1 MNYWAQTFAYL
12 KKHFWLPLVVMLVP
26 AVAACLLST
35 PYYEVS
41 FVAAFDY
48 DPYRSIGETFAIIFG
63 DSWRHGWRVVII
75 SALQVLGSSLV
86 ISAVDRHF
94 RTGLLS
100 LKTPIRLLNYSI
112 FPIFISFA
120 VMCMVSIV
128 ERFVLFG
135 LVMLVQVIF
144 KAASFGAV
152 AGLAVISLIAVAL
165 FLAHVIIITSM
176 MYWAPVM
183 FVYGY
188 RFRDAA
194 AASFKLL
201 ARQKAHR
208 GIVFPLVICAGL
220 QLLVGFLQVHPAISC
235 AVNFV
240 VFMFTNVYVCVYV
253 ILSFYKICKLER
265 RDVLPYEN
273 LSLPMTL
280 PDDKKTDEK
289 NAKNAKSAKSA
300 KTKDTKNANNAKSSK
315 TDNVENADDT
325 ERDKSHN
332 GAVKPERKQKP
343 KKKRGG
349 EGDDVDQ
356 KRR

>member
-12 KKHFWLPLVVMLVP
+12 KKHLWLPLVVMLIP
-26 AVAACLLST
+26 AIAACLLST

-63 DSWRHGWRVVII
+63 DSWRHGWRVIVI
-75 SALQVLGSSLV
+75 SALQVPASSLL

-100 LKTPIRLLNYSI
+100 LKTPARLLNYSV
-112 FPIFISFA
+112 FPIFVSFA
-120 VMCMVSIV
+120 VMCLVSIV

-144 KAASFGAV
+144 KAASFGSV
-152 AGLAVISLIAVAL
+152 AGIAVISAIAVGL
-165 FLAHVIIITSM
+165 FFAHILIITPM
-176 MYWAPVM
+176 LYWAPVM

-201 ARQKAHR
+201 TRQKVQR
-208 GIVFPLVICAGL
+208 GIFFPLVICAGL

-235 AVNFV
+235 TVNFV
-240 VFMFTNVYVCVYV
+240 VFLFTNVYLCVYV

-273 LSLPMTL
+273 LSLPM
-280 PDDKKTDEK
+280 PAPASDKVADEKAAKIK
-289 NAKNAKSAKSA
+289 NAKNAKNA
-300 KTKDTKNANNAKSSK
+300 KTVETEKSDNNA
-315 TDNVENADDT
+315 DNVSDEASNAKAAT
-325 ERDKSHN
+325 N
-332 GAVKPERKQKP
+332 VKHSQKP
-343 KKKRGG
+343 KSKRGG
-349 EGDDVDQ
+349 EGENVH
-356 KRR
+356 

>member
-1 MNYWAQTFAYL
+1 
-12 KKHFWLPLVVMLVP
+12 
-26 AVAACLLST
+26 
-35 PYYEVS
+35 
-41 FVAAFDY
+41 
-48 DPYRSIGETFAIIFG
+48 
-63 DSWRHGWRVVII
+63 
-75 SALQVLGSSLV
+75 
-86 ISAVDRHF
+86 
-94 RTGLLS
+94 
-100 LKTPIRLLNYSI
+100 
-112 FPIFISFA
+112 
-120 VMCMVSIV
+120 
-128 ERFVLFG
+128 
-135 LVMLVQVIF
+135 
-144 KAASFGAV
+144 
-152 AGLAVISLIAVAL
+152 
-165 FLAHVIIITSM
+165 
-176 MYWAPVM
+176 M

-273 LSLPMTL
+273 LSLPMPL
-280 PDDKKTDEK
+280 LDDKKTEEK
-289 NAKNAKSAKSA
+289 NAKSA
-300 KTKDTKNANNAKSSK
+300 KTKDTKNAKIAKSSK
-315 TDNVENADDT
+315 TDNVENAGET